1 MSVSALPGFFAS
13 LLADSAEHEPALW
26 VYSNRV
32 FLALKRIDDI
42 IGWRLFLARESVMST
57 LNDAIEYIRT
67 GQKAEGRQILEALLD
82 VDENN
87 EKVWLW
93 LSTVVDTDE
102 DREICLENTLAI
114 DPNNVIASKGLEA
127 FRAGIFN
134 PEDVLRELLDEQIDG
149 GDEGQVSFIDEFVY
163 ADDDDLDGEVEDFDD
178 DELIIPGQQK
188 ARSGPNVRFI
198 ILGVLIVVLAL
209 VLGGLAFVS
218 IFILDGDDDVQ
229 PIDTPPSQE
238 VPAQEEPT
246 AEPTATPTETPTPGT
261 PTVTPT
267 SRLQLP
273 TLAPT
278 ELPTPTATRVV
289 SPTPIGN

>member
-1 MSVSALPGFFAS
+1 
-13 LLADSAEHEPALW
+13 
-26 VYSNRV
+26 
-32 FLALKRIDDI
+32 
-42 IGWRLFLARESVMST
+42 MST

>member
-1 MSVSALPGFFAS
+1 
-13 LLADSAEHEPALW
+13 
-26 VYSNRV
+26 
-32 FLALKRIDDI
+32 
-42 IGWRLFLARESVMST
+42 MST

-67 GQKAEGRQILEALLD
+67 GQKAEGRQILEELLD

-87 EKVWLW
+87 EEVWLW

-134 PEDVLRELLDEQIDG
+134 PEDVLRELLDEQI
-149 GDEGQVSFIDEFVY
+149 GDEEGEVTFIDEFVY
-163 ADDDDLDGEVEDFDD
+163 ADEDDLDDELKDFDD
-178 DELIIPGQQK
+178 DELVIPGQQK

-218 IFILDGDDDVQ
+218 IFILGGDGDTQ
-229 PIDTPPSQE
+229 SIDTPQSQE
-238 VPAQEEPT
+238 APAQTEPT
-246 AEPTATPTETPTPGT
+246 AEPTATPTETPTPGV

-278 ELPTPTATRVV
+278 EPPTPTATRVV
-289 SPTPIGN
+289 SPTPIRN